1 MDSAADQVDEAAVP
15 SRPVTTW
22 VLMLLAAVVVLL
34 LLPDWTGSGV
44 LRPISL
50 FSVPVLL
57 GVVGAVFALKDGRPW
72 WAVMSALWGFL
83 LIQVLIVATT
93 LISGP

>member
-1 MDSAADQVDEAAVP
+1 MDNAADQVQEASVP

-22 VLMLLAAVVVLL
+22 VLMSLAAIIVL
-34 LLPDWTGSGV
+34 LLPDWTGSGAI
-44 LRPISL
+44 RPLWL

-57 GVVGAVFALKDGRPW
+57 GIVGAVFALKNRRPW
-72 WAVMSALWGFL
+72 WAALSALWGFL
-83 LIQVLIVATT
+83 LIQALIIATT

>member
-1 MDSAADQVDEAAVP
+1 MDSAADQVEEASVP

-22 VLMLLAAVVVLL
+22 VLMFLAAVVVL
-34 LLPDWTGSGV
+34 LLPDWTGSGA
-44 LRPISL
+44 LRPLWL

-57 GVVGAVFALKDGRPW
+57 GVAGAVFALKAGHLW
-72 WAVMSALWGFL
+72 WAVIAALWGFL
-83 LIQVLIVATT
+83 LIQALIIATT

>member
-1 MDSAADQVDEAAVP
+1 MDRAVDQVQEASVP

-22 VLMLLAAVVVLL
+22 VLMSLAAVVVL

-44 LRPISL
+44 LRPLWL

-57 GVVGAVFALKDGRPW
+57 GIVGAVFALKDGRPW
-72 WAVMSALWGFL
+72 WAAMSALWGFL

-93 LISGP
+93 LIRGP

>member
-1 MDSAADQVDEAAVP
+1 MDNAADQVQEASVP

-22 VLMLLAAVVVLL
+22 VLMSLAAIIVL

-44 LRPISL
+44 VRSLWL

-57 GVVGAVFALKDGRPW
+57 GIVGAVFALKNRRPW
-72 WAVMSALWGFL
+72 WAALSALWGFL
-83 LIQVLIVATT
+83 LIQALIIATT